1 MLYDYFHKEIGI
13 PITFD
18 YHHHALHPGELST
31 EAALKLAAS
40 TWPDDVRQCVHYSES
55 RRREKHNS
63 LLQLCENNNLTME
76 DLDDMPTFA
85 KIKKDYAKT
94 KEQAHSD
101 YIIDEIDTY
110 GLSLDIMVEAKAKE
124 LCILEYL
131 KNFPH
136 STKIIRETVA

>member
-1 MLYDYFHKEIGI
+1 
-13 PITFD
+13 
-18 YHHHALHPGELST
+18 
-31 EAALKLAAS
+31 
-40 TWPDDVRQCVHYSES
+40 
-55 RRREKHNS
+55 
-63 LLQLCENNNLTME
+63 ME